1 MNGALDS
8 HREASAARWW
18 QPPSSPTLVCVV
30 GDDTLPA
37 ACCGALAKRL
47 AGVPQIALLGCA
59 EPARL
64 HALWLDAR
72 SRARARLP
80 ADVAPLERALG
91 ALSRDAW
98 LLLWSQ
104 QPQLLDWIGGV
115 HGNRTLVV
123 RHCPLTCDETE
134 LQRAADA
141 ALAALRAAVRL
152 RIDAEY

>member
-1 MNGALDS
+1 MDAAMPSCD
-8 HREASAARWW
+8 ETAARWW
-18 QPPSSPTLVCVV
+18 QPPSSPTLVCIV

-37 ACCGALAKRL
+37 ACCGALANRL
-47 AGVPQIALLGCA
+47 AGVPQVALLSCA

-72 SRARARLP
+72 SRAASRMP
-80 ADVAPLERALG
+80 AEAAQVERALG
-91 ALSRDAW
+91 RLSRDVR

-104 QPQLLDWIGGV
+104 QPASLDWVGGV
-115 HGNRTLVV
+115 HGHQTFVV

-134 LQRAADA
+134 LRRAADA
-141 ALAALRAAVRL
+141 ALTLLRSAMRL